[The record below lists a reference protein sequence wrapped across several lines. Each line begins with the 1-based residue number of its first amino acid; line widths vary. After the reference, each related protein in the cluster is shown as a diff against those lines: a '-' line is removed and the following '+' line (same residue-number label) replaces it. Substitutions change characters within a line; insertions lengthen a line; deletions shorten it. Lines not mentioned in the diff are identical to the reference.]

1 MPDNTDSSDYPS
13 LETTRSERKKAK
25 VVAECVKTIL
35 KCFRV
40 CKNKKTIHDVQL
52 AKPKKT

>member
-1 MPDNTDSSDYPS
+1 MPDSPDSSDYPS
-13 LETTRSERKKAK
+13 IQTTRSERKKAK

-40 CKNKKTIHDVQL
+40 CKNKKTNHDVQL
-52 AKPKKT
+52 ARPKKT